1 MINKNFNDIAKI
13 ATAVTKVADE
23 LRKDAINFDLRDLTV
38 NLTVSELE
46 LSIIDRDLF
55 NITNVNGDKEYKP
68 ATTVKANV
76 GGVQFV
82 ITARETTED

>member
-13 ATAVTKVADE
+13 ATAIIKVADE

-46 LSIIDRDLF
+46 LSIIDRDFF

-68 ATTVKANV
+68 AETVRANV

-82 ITARETTED
+82 ITAREATED

>member
-1 MINKNFNDIAKI
+1 MINKNFDDIAKI
-13 ATAVTKVADE
+13 AAAVTKVADE

-46 LSIIDRDLF
+46 LSIIDRDLYEL
-55 NITNVNGDKEYKP
+55 TKAHSDREYMP
-68 ATTVKANV
+68 AKKVEANV

-82 ITARETTED
+82 ITARQETDN